1 MAAAAEEQRW
11 RLPGGETIP
20 DPQPGETICFTSHL
34 LRGLAYPYSDFLVRF
49 LAFYNIRL
57 YDLPPNS
64 LLAISCFVAY
74 CECYL
79 GCPPNFPLWLS
90 LYTGKPLPEG
100 DKSLL
105 LQATGGI
112 CFSSRPGSGDT
123 FPGG

>member
-1 MAAAAEEQRW
+1 MV
-11 RLPGGETIP
+11 P
-20 DPQPGETICFTSHL
+20 DPQPGEMICFTSHL
-34 LRGLAYPYSDFLVRF
+34 LRGLAFPYSDFLVRF

-64 LLAISCFVAY
+64 LLAISCIVAF

-100 DKSLL
+100 DKSPL
-105 LQATGGI
+105 LQAMGGI

-123 FPGG
+123 FPALEP